1 MTTLSNS
8 FFITRRELPKDE
20 KTLGAKLLLQSGM
33 VYKNDIGIYTYLP
46 IGLKVVENVSKIIR
60 DEMNR
65 INAEEVLLPS
75 LVNSDIFKCSSRSN
89 VFESERFTL
98 TDQND
103 KELTLCPTHEEL
115 FAMLAKSKIQS
126 YKDLHFSLFQ
136 ISNKFRDEYHP
147 EYGLIRKKEFYM
159 ADAYSFDSNDGGLDI
174 SYDKMFQVFKRV
186 FDRIGIDT
194 IVVNASA
201 DDMNGLSSEEFQV
214 LSEYGDNEV
223 VKCTSCSFTQN
234 REDVVCKN
242 YNSIDNVKLKTM
254 ELVKTPNAKTVKEVR
269 DFLDCDINQIIKSL
283 IIKVDEKYIMILLRG
298 ESELNVLKLKKLLKT
313 KNIEIPDEQD
323 LERIGTYAG
332 YIGPIDST
340 MEIIA
345 DTEVKYMMN
354 AICGA
359 NKKNYHYKNVIPG
372 RDFRVNKYTDLKL
385 FDEKCVC
392 PKCKSKC
399 EILKGIEVG
408 HIFKL
413 GDSYSQDY
421 SLKYTDESNQMGYVH
436 MGSYGIG
443 IDRCIGTIV
452 EQNHD
457 ERGIIWPISVAP
469 YKVAIVIANVN
480 DEYTYKY
487 AFDLGKKL
495 DELGIENLIDDRKE
509 SIGVKFADM
518 DLIGIPIRVVVGNSY
533 SDGKIEIKLRD
544 EDNLNYVNLNEVSNE
559 IKRIV
564 DSKNNKLKY

>member
-1 MTTLSNS
+1 MKALTNS
-8 FFITRRELPKDE
+8 FFVTRRELPKDE
-20 KTLGAKLLLQSGM
+20 NTLGAKLLIQSGM
-33 VYKNDIGIYTYLP
+33 VYKNDSGIYTYLP
-46 IGLKVVENVSKIIR
+46 MGLKVVDNLSKIIR
-60 DEMNR
+60 SEMNR
-65 INAEEVLLPS
+65 IGAEEVLMPS
-75 LVNSDIFKCSSRSN
+75 LVNSDIFKCSSRLDIFDNEKFVLRDKS
-89 VFESERFTL
+89 
-98 TDQND
+98 D
-103 KELTLCPTHEEL
+103 KEMTLCPTHEEL
-115 FAMLAKSKIQS
+115 FTILAKNKIQS

-159 ADAYSFDSNDGGLDI
+159 ADAYSFDANDGGLDI
-174 SYDKMFQVFKRV
+174 SYDKMFQVFRHV
-186 FDRIGIDT
+186 FDKMGINT

-214 LSEYGDNEV
+214 LSDYGDNEV
-223 VKCTSCSFTQN
+223 VKCTTCTFTQN

-254 ELVKTPNAKTVKEVR
+254 ELIKTPNVKTIKEVSE
-269 DFLDCDINQIIKSL
+269 FLECDSDKIIKSL
-283 IIKVDEKYIMILLRG
+283 IIKIDDKYKMILLRG
-298 ESELNVLKLKKLLKT
+298 ESELNVLKLRKLLKT
-313 KNIEIPDEQD
+313 RNIEIPSEQD
-323 LERIGTYAG
+323 LERIGTYSG
-332 YIGPIDST
+332 YIGPINST

-372 RDFRVNKYTDLKL
+372 RDFRVNRYADLKL
-385 FDEKCVC
+385 FDEKSVC
-392 PKCKSKC
+392 PKCKGKC
-399 EILKGIEVG
+399 EILKGVEVG
-408 HIFKL
+408 HIYKI

-421 SLKYTDESNQMGYVH
+421 GLKYTDESNQIGYVH

-457 ERGIIWPISVAP
+457 ERGIIWPMSVAP

-480 DEYTYKY
+480 DEESYRY
-487 AFDLGKKL
+487 AFDLGRRL
-495 DELGIENLIDDRKE
+495 DELDIEVLIDDRKD

-518 DLIGIPIRVVVGNSY
+518 DLIGIPIRITIGNSFRE
-533 SDGKIEIKLRD
+533 GKVELKLRD
-544 EDNLNYVNLNEVSNE
+544 EEKLNYLDKTEVVDE
-559 IKRIV
+559 ITSIIK
-564 DSKNNKLKY
+564 SKI